1 MVKYYKYL
9 SFILLNYSQNLI
21 QFSIQGPADRQVYV
35 SMAIDVSNL
44 NPPVIDVCIST
55 YEW

>member
-1 MVKYYKYL
+1 MVKYCKYL